1 MLIIIVA
8 LKMVT
13 LSCTDDNGP
22 MVIMVIMAII
32 MGHYGYT
39 MVIIMVIIMV
49 RMIIISPYSMEYTL
63 W

>member
-1 MLIIIVA
+1 
-8 LKMVT
+8 
-13 LSCTDDNGP
+13 
-22 MVIMVIMAII
+22 MVIMAII